1 MKDFEKMAKK
11 VLEERK
17 KSEKEQQEK
26 AEKIIEKAIK
36 FFEDIGVESVH
47 IEIKGESSNTIAVYS
62 GKKEKGGVINVPD
75 KESVFDIVKDIL
87 ISENSKIRQYFTISV
102 NPESILIRLKDNAWT
117 KKEEIFLLF
126 SFYIRKF
133 NTEQKFYF
141 FYKKVLTKWKKEYKI
156 CTTKRTRICKT

>member
-102 NPESILIRLKDNAWT
+102 NPESILIRLKDNA
-117 KKEEIFLLF
+117 
-126 SFYIRKF
+126 
-133 NTEQKFYF
+133 
-141 FYKKVLTKWKKEYKI
+141 
-156 CTTKRTRICKT
+156 